1 MRRAGAVGAGLAIAL
16 AASGCSQNETQENN
30 SPPPEAVEAGKSAEE
45 SGAVSPEGFW
55 SSHQSAGLEVDP
67 ATTLNELETRAARI
81 VTGRVVGSEPGPG
94 DSSTMDDGS
103 TEDMDSTLL
112 TVQVSE
118 TVTGEPAEE
127 VLVWISAATTSASQV
142 EAEDFPTEE
151 YLWFLVPSERPGIDY
166 LVSQT
171 GVVGPWNTA
180 APATVLDPVMTP
192 EIVPEEAADV
202 DDVVDALEG

>member
-1 MRRAGAVGAGLAIAL
+1 MRRAGAAGAGLAIAL
-16 AASGCSQNETQENN
+16 AASGCSPTETQETS
-30 SPPPEAVEAGKSAEE
+30 SPPPEAVEVGQSAEE
-45 SGAVSPEGFW
+45 SGAVSPEEFW
-55 SSHQSAGLEVDP
+55 SGHQSAGLEVDP

-94 DSSTMDDGS
+94 DSSTMADGS
-103 TEDMDSTLL
+103 TVEIDSTLL

-118 TVTGEPAEE
+118 TVAGEPAEE
-127 VLVWISAATTSASQV
+127 VVVWISAATTSASQV
-142 EAEDFPTEE
+142 DAEDFPSEE

-171 GVVGPWNTA
+171 GIVGPWDTS
-180 APATVLDPVMTP
+180 APTTVLDPVMTP
-192 EIVPEEAADV
+192 EIVPEGATNV